1 MISHRF
7 QNLMLILQGE
17 NLCVLTG
24 LKTYH
29 VPKIKSYLKDEFVAL
44 QNRANRGQE
53 MALYVAIFQS
63 YC

>member
-1 MISHRF
+1 
-7 QNLMLILQGE
+7 MLILQGE
-17 NLCVLTG
+17 NLCLLTG